1 MSNHQLVNKY
11 FRHNKKFPHIWCPG
25 CGIGII
31 LGNMLRAIDSLAL
44 DKNMIAFVSGIGCT
58 GRAPVYVDF
67 NTLHTTHGRALP
79 FATGLK
85 LARPELKVLV
95 ATGDGDA
102 TAIGGNHLIHACR
115 RNIDITTIIFNN
127 YIYGMTG
134 GQYSPTTPH
143 GDKAYTCKLG
153 NIERPFNI
161 SALVEAAG
169 ATFVG
174 RTTSYHTLQMQSIIK
189 QAILHKGFSVVEI
202 ITHCPT
208 TYGRLNH
215 KGGAVEMLQW
225 QKETAIDK
233 SQAEKMSPAELEGRI
248 ITGILLKKE
257 LPEFCEQYATIIE
270 KAQSQTRNHGD
281 ETESN

>member
-1 MSNHQLVNKY
+1 MISNHELVKKY
-11 FRHNKKFPHIWCPG
+11 FRYNKKFPHIWCPG
-25 CGIGII
+25 CGIGTV
-31 LGNMLRAIDSLAL
+31 LGCMLRAIDALGL
-44 DKNMIAFVSGIGCT
+44 DKNDVAFVSGIGCT

-85 LARPELKVLV
+85 LARPELKVIV

-102 TAIGGNHLIHACR
+102 MAIGGNHLIHACR

-134 GQYSPTTPH
+134 GQYSPTTPQ
-143 GDKAYTCKLG
+143 GDRAYTCKFG

-161 SALVEAAG
+161 SSLVEAAG

-174 RTTSYHTLQMQSIIK
+174 RSTSYHILQLQSIIRR
-189 QAILHKGFSVVEI
+189 AIEHKGFSVIEV

-215 KGGAVEMLQW
+215 KGGAVEMLKW
-225 QKETAIDK
+225 QKEVAVDK
-233 SQAEKMSPAELEGRI
+233 TKAEKMSPEELEGRI
-248 ITGILLKKE
+248 VTGILLEKE
-257 LPEFCEQYATIIE
+257 LPEYCEQYDKIIAKVQAAAAKQE
-270 KAQSQTRNHGD
+270 
-281 ETESN
+281 

>member
-1 MSNHQLVNKY
+1 MISNSELVNKY

-25 CGIGII
+25 CGIGTI
-31 LGNMLRAIDSLAL
+31 LGNMLRAIDALAL
-44 DKNMIAFVSGIGCT
+44 DKNEIAFVSGIGCT

-143 GDKAYTCKLG
+143 GDKASTCKLG

-161 SALVEAAG
+161 SQLVEAAG

-174 RTTSYHTLQMQSIIK
+174 RTTSYHTLQLQSIIK
-189 QAILHKGFSVVEI
+189 KAIMHKGFSVVEV

-208 TYGRLNH
+208 TYGHINK
-215 KGGAVEMLQW
+215 KGSAVDMLKW
-225 QKETAIDK
+225 QKEVAVDK
-233 SQAEKMSPAELEGRI
+233 SRADKMDPKELEGKI
-248 ITGILLKKE
+248 ITGILMEKQ
-257 LPEFCEQYATIIE
+257 LPEFCEQYDTIIE
-270 KAQSQTRNHGD
+270 KAQSLKNNQQGK
-281 ETESN
+281 SK

>member
-1 MSNHQLVNKY
+1 MISNSELVKKY
-11 FRHNKKFPHIWCPG
+11 FRYNKKFPHIWCPG
-25 CGIGII
+25 CGIGTI
-31 LGNMLRAIDSLAL
+31 LGSMLRAIDDLEL
-44 DKNMIAFVSGIGCT
+44 DKDDIAFVSGIGCT

-85 LARPELKVLV
+85 LARPELKVIV
-95 ATGDGDA
+95 ATGDGDS

-143 GDKAYTCKLG
+143 GDRAYTCKLG

-174 RTTSYHTLQMQSIIK
+174 VRPATTPCSSRTSSSGRSSTRAFRWSRSLLT
-189 QAILHKGFSVVEI
+189 VPP
-202 ITHCPT
+202 PT
-208 TYGRLNH
+208 AASTTR
-215 KGGAVEMLQW
+215 
-225 QKETAIDK
+225 
-233 SQAEKMSPAELEGRI
+233 EGPSR
-248 ITGILLKKE
+248 
-257 LPEFCEQYATIIE
+257 C
-270 KAQSQTRNHGD
+270 
-281 ETESN
+281 

>member
-1 MSNHQLVNKY
+1 
-11 FRHNKKFPHIWCPG
+11 
-25 CGIGII
+25 
-31 LGNMLRAIDSLAL
+31 MLRAIDALEL
-44 DKNMIAFVSGIGCT
+44 DKNDIAFVSGIGCT

-85 LARPELKVLV
+85 LARPELKVIV
-95 ATGDGDA
+95 ATGDGDS

-115 RNIDITTIIFNN
+115 RNVDITTIIFNN

-143 GDKAYTCKLG
+143 GDRAYTCKLG

-174 RTTSYHTLQMQSIIK
+174 RSTSYHTLQLQGIIRR
-189 QAILHKGFSVVEI
+189 AIEHKGFSVVEV

-208 TYGRLNH
+208 TYGRLNR
-215 KGGAVEMLQW
+215 KGGAVEMLKW
-225 QKETAIDK
+225 QKEIAIDK
-233 SQAEKMSPAELEGRI
+233 TKAEKMSSQELEGKI
-248 ITGILLKKE
+248 ITGILLEKE
-257 LPEFCEQYATIIE
+257 LPEYCEQYDTIIA
-270 KAQSQTRNHGD
+270 KARAAAGK
-281 ETESN
+281 EG

>member
-1 MSNHQLVNKY
+1 MGAL
-11 FRHNKKFPHIWCPG
+11 
-25 CGIGII
+25 
-31 LGNMLRAIDSLAL
+31 LRAIHRLELNKDEVVLA
-44 DKNMIAFVSGIGCT
+44 SGIGCS
-58 GRAPVYVDF
+58 GRMPTYLDF

-161 SALVEAAG
+161 SQLVEAAG

-174 RTTSYHTLQMQSIIK
+174 RTTSYHTLQLQSIIK
-189 QAILHKGFSVVEI
+189 KAIMHKGFSVVEV

-208 TYGRLNH
+208 TYGRINK
-215 KGGAVEMLQW
+215 KGSAVEMLKW
-225 QKETAIDK
+225 QKEVAVDK
-233 SQAEKMSPAELEGRI
+233 SRADKMDPKELEGRI
-248 ITGILLKKE
+248 VTGILIEKQ
-257 LPEFCEQYATIIE
+257 LPEFCEQYDTIIE
-270 KAQSQTRNHGD
+270 KAQSLKNNQQGKTK
-281 ETESN
+281 